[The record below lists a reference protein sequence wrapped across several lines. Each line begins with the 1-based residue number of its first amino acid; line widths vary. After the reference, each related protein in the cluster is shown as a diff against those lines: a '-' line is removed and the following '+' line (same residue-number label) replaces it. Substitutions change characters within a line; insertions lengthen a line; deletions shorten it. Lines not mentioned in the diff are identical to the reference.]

1 MIKRTNRKLTL
12 EERISR
18 LERALTSNSR
28 VCKFEGLDFKADLKN
43 TLNKLLDPE
52 WYNVDVRKGLDGI
65 FLVDV
70 SDNSDSGWDIDTTF
84 GVEAGYTFPAGV
96 ETFVVTVRDG
106 DHGEYE
112 MYKLGTVH
120 SLDEVANLI
129 AKEIAAYE
137 ADE

>member
-12 EERISR
+12 EQRIAR
-18 LERALTSNSR
+18 LERALTSNRKSR
-28 VCKFEGLDFKADLKN
+28 KFEGLDFKADLKN
-43 TLNKLLDPE
+43 TLSNLLDPK
-52 WYNVDVRKGLDGI
+52 WYNVDVRNGRDGI
-65 FLVDV
+65 FLVDI
-70 SDNSDSGWDIDTTF
+70 SDNSDSGWDINTTF
-84 GVEAGYTFPAGV
+84 GVETGYTFPAGV
-96 ETFVVTVRDG
+96 ETFVATVRDG

-129 AKEIAAYE
+129 AKEIATYE